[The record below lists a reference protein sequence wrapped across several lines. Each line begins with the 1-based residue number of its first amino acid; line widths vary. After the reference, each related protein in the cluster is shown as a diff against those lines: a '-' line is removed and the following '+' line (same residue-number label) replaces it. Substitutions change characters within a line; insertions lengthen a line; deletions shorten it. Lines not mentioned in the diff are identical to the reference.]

1 MWVMRDKN
9 KKWYKLIRN
18 VIYCPDFRVNL
29 YSPQRDR
36 KDNNTSVVFSDDC
49 HLDLSDGTRLPFRAE
64 DGMYKMYYTPPE
76 NANALG
82 SDSVEI
88 PDKTTPEWLWHRRM
102 GHQGFEKLRMLPA
115 SSVGATVK
123 ISTEQARQ
131 HAKECNICPQAR
143 MKAKPHSKNE
153 TPTIRTK
160 SYGDRIHMDLAGPLR
175 ESFQKKFRYVS
186 LFLDEHTGH
195 MGM

>member
-1 MWVMRDKN
+1 
-9 KKWYKLIRN
+9 
-18 VIYCPDFRVNL
+18 
-29 YSPQRDR
+29 
-36 KDNNTSVVFSDDC
+36 
-49 HLDLSDGTRLPFRAE
+49 
-64 DGMYKMYYTPPE
+64 
-76 NANALG
+76 
-82 SDSVEI
+82 
-88 PDKTTPEWLWHRRM
+88 M

-195 MGM
+195 MGIYCIRTKDEHHDAHIQYVADMAGEPLRTVQLDLPKDTVKIARSLISFPTTT